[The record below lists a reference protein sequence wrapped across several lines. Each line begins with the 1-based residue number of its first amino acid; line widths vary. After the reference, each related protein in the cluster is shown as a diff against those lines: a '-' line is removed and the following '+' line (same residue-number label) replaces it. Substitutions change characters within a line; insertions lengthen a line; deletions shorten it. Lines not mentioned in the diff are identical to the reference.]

1 MVVSLLDL
9 TFLATGVRIVV
20 LCGGPCMEGPG
31 LVVGNESRET
41 IRSNHNIERDTVK
54 HYKCATKVGG
64 ASVRMSCYSL
74 TTLHFLITFPKEL
87 RNVFCPEIG
96 RAHV

>member
-31 LVVGNESRET
+31 LVVGNELREPM
-41 IRSNHNIERDTVK
+41 RLHHNIEWDTVSPFK
-54 HYKCATKVGG
+54 HATEVDGMS
-64 ASVRMSCYSL
+64 ARMYCYSDSPHCIL
-74 TTLHFLITFPKEL
+74 S
-87 RNVFCPEIG
+87 
-96 RAHV
+96 